1 MRTGTPPPETESIRN
16 MSQTQKSR
24 LFALLTLAFLIFAAG
39 CNDATLSDRPLI
51 AVTTSWLGCALTDV
65 AGPDFQIVNLTSPG
79 SCPGHFDMKPGQL
92 QQVRRCRLLLRFD
105 FQAGLEA
112 KLSRLK
118 DEGLRVISIR
128 APEGLCV
135 PGSYLSACREV
146 AVALSEVHPERAD
159 VFRKRVGEIETRM
172 KQLSEKARDEVTSSG
187 LSGTRVVSSRHQ
199 EAFCRWLGL
208 NVVATLLPPDSES
221 VSGLRDTI
229 TTGRSM
235 KTQLVIGNLQDGSRQ
250 ARRVAGALGVSV
262 VSFGNFPAMT
272 ENERTFDE
280 LVTNNVRVFVRS
292 RKP

>member
-1 MRTGTPPPETESIRN
+1 
-16 MSQTQKSR
+16 MSRKQKSH
-24 LFALLTLAFLIFAAG
+24 LFVILTLAFLTFVAG
-39 CNDATLSDRPLI
+39 CNDATSSSRPSV

-65 AGPDFQIVNLTSPG
+65 AGPDFQTVNLTSPG

-146 AVALSEVHPERAD
+146 SAALADVHPERAD
-159 VFRKRVGEIETRM
+159 AFRRRVSEIETRM
-172 KQLSEKARDEVTSSG
+172 KQLSEKACDEVNSSG
-187 LSGTRVVSSRHQ
+187 LSGTRVISSRHQ

-221 VSGLRDTI
+221 VGGLRDTI
-229 TTGRSM
+229 ATGRSM

-250 ARRVAGALGVSV
+250 ASRVAGALGVGI

-280 LVTNNVRVFVRS
+280 LVTNNVRTFIRS